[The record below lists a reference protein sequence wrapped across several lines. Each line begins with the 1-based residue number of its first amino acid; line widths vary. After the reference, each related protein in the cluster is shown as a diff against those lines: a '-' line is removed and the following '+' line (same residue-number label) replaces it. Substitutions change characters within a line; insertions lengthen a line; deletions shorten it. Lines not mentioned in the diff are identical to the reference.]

1 MAKKLT
7 DKQQRFVE
15 EYLIDLNA
23 TQAAIRSGYS
33 RKTAH
38 KIGTE
43 NLQKPVIREYLDK
56 CMREKESKLIASQD
70 EVLRYLTSVMRGES
84 ESEIVVVEGQGDG
97 VSYARSMT
105 KRPDEQNRLK
115 AAEQLAKYYGLTNV
129 QKVEGSLT
137 VPVIIKDDI
146 PEDDE

>member
-1 MAKKLT
+1 MKMT
-7 DKQQRFVE
+7 NKQRRFCE

-33 RKTAH
+33 KKTAH

-115 AAEQLAKYYGLTNV
+115 AAEQLAKYYGLTNI